1 MRRRWSEGETARAV
15 DGVDPALSPPLTLVF
30 KASSDGREEVGP
42 GEWAREEAMDGRGD
56 DIVDIAVDYKG
67 GVSELS
73 EVRASGQVNGFKRWS
88 VLYFRV
94 ESFPNFDA
102 FL

>member
-1 MRRRWSEGETARAV
+1 MRRGLSEGESARAV
-15 DGVDPALSPPLTLVF
+15 DGVDAALSPPLTLVL
-30 KASSDGREEVGP
+30 KTSSDGRDDVGP

-56 DIVDIAVDYKG
+56 DSVDIAAGFEG

-88 VLYFRV
+88 VL
-94 ESFPNFDA
+94 
-102 FL
+102 